1 MAIGQHGV
9 SGDLVAGL
17 IDARET
23 PASDRFDEEL
33 AAGVERGEITPD
45 AARRLKLWQRA
56 AVSELADHIR
66 AVLPTALSALAAA
79 RDEATRRVK
88 EREDAAEAAA
98 VVAEPAIPAH
108 PDAPA
113 PVEPHDTPEPASDTT
128 PPAPSSLETR
138 PPRQLV
144 ADLVAT
150 RTPAHHDHS

>member
-66 AVLPTALSALAAA
+66 AVLPAA

-113 PVEPHDTPEPASDTT
+113 PVKPHDTPEPASDTT

-144 ADLVAT
+144 ADLVVT

>member
-17 IDARET
+17 IDARDT

-45 AARRLKLWQRA
+45 AARRLQLWQRA

-88 EREDAAEAAA
+88 EREAAA
-98 VVAEPAIPAH
+98 AATAVAEPTITPH
-108 PDAPA
+108 PGAAAPA
-113 PVEPHDTPEPASDTT
+113 EPHDTPEPASDTT
-128 PPAPSSLETR
+128 PSAPSSLETR

-144 ADLVAT
+144 ADLVVT